1 MKKESEGTD
10 KQMKINRF
18 TVFTT
23 LTPTSSLSA
32 GAPDL
37 GSDTTEILGFL
48 GSNPTVVSIVDVV
61 DKGSDVVVVVVVNGV
76 WVVGQVSAF
85 VQQQKGPLSVKFKG
99 PSPVGCWSKN
109 RRQSFI
115 FKKN

>member
-61 DKGSDVVVVVVVNGV
+61 DKGSDVVVVVDVVVNGV
-76 WVVGQVSAF
+76 WVVGQVSA
-85 VQQQKGPLSVKFKG
+85 VIQQQKGPLSVKFKG
-99 PSPVGCWSKN
+99 PSPVGC
-109 RRQSFI
+109 
-115 FKKN
+115 